1 MLNNKFSNKKLV
13 RGIAIN
19 TLNDTVG
26 EIMLQYHNHPEA
38 KVLEAMIANHVK
50 DHGDVDVLHMF
61 YFSCITLLVQEIAC
75 NNNILLANRI
85 NALIQGCDIYY
96 AIENIAYTIYRL
108 QKEALGLRSDG
119 FVPNAITFDVAASKC
134 VNPIDKVT
142 MREMMNRVE
151 SKVTSYLSKLDLE
164 KQETVFYT
172 WGVFVDTFAFY
183 KILAFVYE
191 CTNDEKWKE
200 VKGIDSWLMV
210 SATYEMACHV
220 YNNYVARKQ
229 K

>member
-1 MLNNKFSNKKLV
+1 
-13 RGIAIN
+13 
-19 TLNDTVG
+19 
-26 EIMLQYHNHPEA
+26 
-38 KVLEAMIANHVK
+38 
-50 DHGDVDVLHMF
+50 
-61 YFSCITLLVQEIAC
+61 
-75 NNNILLANRI
+75 
-85 NALIQGCDIYY
+85 
-96 AIENIAYTIYRL
+96 
-108 QKEALGLRSDG
+108 
-119 FVPNAITFDVAASKC
+119 
-134 VNPIDKVT
+134 

-220 YNNYVARKQ
+220 YKNYVARKQ